1 MIADTS
7 AHDGRNG
14 VGKGDNPDNRTC
26 NNRRKSTRDRLA
38 PKRSVIGPNAKPRS
52 SALRILDLV
61 IPPSKGKE

>member
-1 MIADTS
+1 MVAMAS
-7 AHDGRNG
+7 AKATIQITVLATTGEKNI
-14 VGKGDNPDNRTC
+14 
-26 NNRRKSTRDRLA
+26 RDRHE